1 MGVAR
6 RAGAAAPDLRTLARL
21 GRLVTASL
29 GTDAVLIAVLA
40 LVGKARF
47 PVRHRE
53 MLELFA
59 AQAAVAIVN
68 ARLYADSNARREAAE
83 ALAEV
88 GRLLSQTLDPVIVAR
103 RITEHVC
110 RLLDARSAAVYR
122 PEHDTGMLVVDTVFE
137 TDRPFVWQPRLD
149 RGTGVAGLA
158 LATRAA
164 CATPDVVADPRLTY

>member
-1 MGVAR
+1 MT
-6 RAGAAAPDLRTLARL
+6 RAPRALARMQ
-21 GRLVTASL
+21 TTSL
-29 GTDAVLIAVLA
+29 CSSRPLYFHSTSAVAWLSDALQDPPSPRRGWWKTTGFKSLIALPIFHGDTLIAVLA

-88 GRLLSQTLDPVIVAR
+88 GRLLSQSLDPVIVAR
-103 RITEHVC
+103 RH
-110 RLLDARSAAVYR
+110 
-122 PEHDTGMLVVDTVFE
+122 TGL
-137 TDRPFVWQPRLD
+137 
-149 RGTGVAGLA
+149 
-158 LATRAA
+158 
-164 CATPDVVADPRLTY
+164 